1 MVRKTLLLALPLI
14 VGLCFNGCSTKQK
27 EPAKKRIAGIVF
39 QEDQFF
45 RLVLFGMRDA
55 AKKNGV
61 ELLEANSA
69 NKPDKEDQ
77 LINTYIANNVDAIVI
92 APLSAKSSVS
102 ALERARQKG
111 ITIVT
116 HNMTLES
123 DLAAASIESDQF
135 DIGASTGRAAR
146 AYIESELG
154 GKATWPS

>member
-1 MVRKTLLLALPLI
+1 
-14 VGLCFNGCSTKQK
+14 
-27 EPAKKRIAGIVF
+27 
-39 QEDQFF
+39 
-45 RLVLFGMRDA
+45 MRDA
-55 AKKNGV
+55 AKKNDV

-77 LINTYIANNVDAIVI
+77 LINTYIANNVDEIAI

-111 ITIVT
+111 IIVVT
-116 HNMTLES
+116 HNMTLEG

-146 AYIESELG
+146 AYIESKLG
-154 GKATWPS
+154 GKAKVAIVAF